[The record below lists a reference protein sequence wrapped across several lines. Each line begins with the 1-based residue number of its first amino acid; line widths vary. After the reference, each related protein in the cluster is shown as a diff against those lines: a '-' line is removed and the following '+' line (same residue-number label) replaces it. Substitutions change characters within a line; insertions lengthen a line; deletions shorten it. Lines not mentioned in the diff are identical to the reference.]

1 MGINSGLMGY
11 LGTFATE
18 AQSHR
23 EIGFLYRLPS
33 PEGRGAMYNFSHF
46 LYKPAPLHFFCLR
59 PNTVGLK

>member
-33 PEGRGAMYNFSHF
+33 PEGRGAM
-46 LYKPAPLHFFCLR
+46 
-59 PNTVGLK
+59 